1 MTVQQRELLPDSIR
15 TNGATV
21 NPWWANAVVYQIY
34 PRSFQDSNNDGI
46 GDLRGIISR
55 LDYLA
60 NLGVDVIWLSPVYKS
75 PQDDNGYDI
84 SDYQDIDPMFGTLY
98 DMDDLIAA
106 VHERGMRIII
116 DLVVNHT
123 SDEHA
128 WFEASREGSAQYADW
143 YWWRP
148 AKEGH
153 TPGAPGSEPNNW
165 GSDFGGSAWEYSPD
179 RGEYYLHSFSPKQ
192 PDLNWE
198 NPAVRQAV
206 YDMMNWWMD
215 RGIDGF
221 RMDVITLISKPLT
234 ADGDLP
240 DGVPGEDGYA
250 NAQIVMADGPRLD
263 EFLSEMRHAVFE
275 GREGFLTVGEAPGI
289 TPDRNREITD
299 PSNHELDMLFLFHH
313 VEFDARGSKWNPL
326 PLDIVPLKRI
336 MASEQEAV
344 EDSGWAS
351 LFFNNHDQPRVV
363 SRWGDTTSEESRT
376 LSAKALGLVLHMHRG
391 TPYIYQGEELG
402 MTNAGFT
409 ALDQYRDIES
419 LDLYRLRVLAMKLS
433 THDQMLEALGRRS
446 RDNARTPMQWDS
458 SAFAGFTDADSPTEP
473 WLPVNP
479 NKEMINASDEEHDP
493 NSVLAFYR
501 ELIHLRHSN
510 PVIAAGRWSLL
521 DGEDKRVYA
530 FVRSLEGFDLS
541 DTIEHQQVV
550 VVANLTGRS
559 AQIPPEAAAALGL
572 DPVAFPVDSGMT
584 IDEDN
589 VLISNYPR
597 SQTLSALFTGRLS
610 PWEAFVYQP

>member
-1 MTVQQRELLPDSIR
+1 
-15 TNGATV
+15 
-21 NPWWANAVVYQIY
+21 
-34 PRSFQDSNNDGI
+34 
-46 GDLRGIISR
+46 
-55 LDYLA
+55 
-60 NLGVDVIWLSPVYKS
+60 
-75 PQDDNGYDI
+75 
-84 SDYQDIDPMFGTLY
+84 
-98 DMDDLIAA
+98 
-106 VHERGMRIII
+106 
-116 DLVVNHT
+116 
-123 SDEHA
+123 
-128 WFEASREGSAQYADW
+128 
-143 YWWRP
+143 
-148 AKEGH
+148 
-153 TPGAPGSEPNNW
+153 
-165 GSDFGGSAWEYSPD
+165 
-179 RGEYYLHSFSPKQ
+179 
-192 PDLNWE
+192 
-198 NPAVRQAV
+198 
-206 YDMMNWWMD
+206 
-215 RGIDGF
+215 
-221 RMDVITLISKPLT
+221 
-234 ADGDLP
+234 
-240 DGVPGEDGYA
+240 
-250 NAQIVMADGPRLD
+250 
-263 EFLSEMRHAVFE
+263 
-275 GREGFLTVGEAPGI
+275 
-289 TPDRNREITD
+289 
-299 PSNHELDMLFLFHH
+299 
-313 VEFDARGSKWNPL
+313 
-326 PLDIVPLKRI
+326 
-336 MASEQEAV
+336 ASEQEAV